1 MKKCIIAAVADNGAI
16 GVRGGMPWHIS
27 EDLKYFKRVTMGCP
41 VIMGRTTFESLGK
54 PLPGRLNIVLS
65 RSRGDFPEGVV
76 CVQSVEEAFRAAEKA
91 LAEMRSAG
99 SDDEVTAEER
109 CFIIGGA
116 KVYAQLLDCADRLYL
131 TRVHAAVGDADA
143 FFPEIDTDVW
153 REESCSETFTD
164 PKSGIR
170 FEFVVYSRT
179 AE

>member
-1 MKKCIIAAVADNGAI
+1 MRKCIIAAVADNGAI
-16 GVRGGMPWHIS
+16 GVRGGMPWHIN

-76 CVQSVEEAFRAAEKA
+76 CVQSAEEAFREAGRTGAEQ
-91 LAEMRSAG
+91 
-99 SDDEVTAEER
+99 

-116 KVYAQLLDCADRLYL
+116 KVYAQLLDCADMLYL
-131 TRVHAAVGDADA
+131 TRVHTMVGDADA

-164 PKSGIR
+164 PKSGIS

>member
-1 MKKCIIAAVADNGAI
+1 MRKCIIAAVADNGAI

-76 CVQSVEEAFRAAEKA
+76 CVQSAEEALREAGRTGAEQ
-91 LAEMRSAG
+91 
-99 SDDEVTAEER
+99 

-131 TRVHAAVGDADA
+131 TRVHTVVGDADA

-164 PKSGIR
+164 PKSGIS

>member
-1 MKKCIIAAVADNGAI
+1 MRKCIIAAVADNGAI

-65 RSRGDFPEGVV
+65 RSCGDFPEGVV
-76 CVQSVEEAFRAAEKA
+76 CVQSAEEAFREADRTGAEQ
-91 LAEMRSAG
+91 
-99 SDDEVTAEER
+99 

-116 KVYAQLLDCADRLYL
+116 KVYAQLLDCADMLYL
-131 TRVHAAVGDADA
+131 TRVHTMVGDADA
-143 FFPEIDTDVW
+143 FFPGIDTDVW

>member
-1 MKKCIIAAVADNGAI
+1 MRKCIIAAVADNGAI

-76 CVQSVEEAFRAAEKA
+76 CVQSAEEAFRE
-91 LAEMRSAG
+91 AG
-99 SDDEVTAEER
+99 RTGVEQ

-116 KVYAQLLDCADRLYL
+116 KVYAQLLDCADMLYL
-131 TRVHAAVGDADA
+131 TRVHTMVGDADA
-143 FFPEIDTDVW
+143 FFPRIDTDVW

-164 PKSGIR
+164 PKSGIS